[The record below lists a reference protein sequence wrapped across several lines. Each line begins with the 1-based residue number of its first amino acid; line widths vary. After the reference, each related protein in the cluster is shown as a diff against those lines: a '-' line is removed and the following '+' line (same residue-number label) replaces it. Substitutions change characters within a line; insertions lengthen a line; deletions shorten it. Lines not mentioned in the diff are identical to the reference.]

1 MSARVEEEHVQD
13 GDRAGA
19 AGPARRTT
27 VRRRTT
33 VVGVGAVVV
42 LAALAVAANLL
53 DTGMYPRLGI
63 PVAST
68 GVQVLVAAL
77 RTVVTV
83 SSAVALGS
91 LLYAAFLSPANA
103 SGTLAGAVSADGYR
117 AVRRAG
123 WTAAAAGVG
132 GLLLAV
138 ATAADLSGA
147 ALAEVLTGRDLL
159 GTFAALE
166 EPMGWFLTGLGFCV
180 VALACIWTVSWRVAA
195 VLAAVAAVSLLPP
208 PAVGQAAVGRGH
220 DWATDAGALQA
231 VGLAVWLGVLTAL
244 VLHRRHGGSLDGA
257 LWRRARGLLTA
268 GGVTWLL
275 STLVLGLLLAIPGS
289 VTGTAWGRWQLVE
302 AGLAAGLAAGWAVV
316 ARRRRG
322 LVPLAALSG
331 LVVVAAGA
339 MAHAVP
345 PRFLVRTDTEG
356 EVLVG
361 YDLPEPFTA
370 LRALL
375 DWRINILFTLVAVA
389 AVLLYVHAVRLLRA
403 RGDTWAR
410 GRTLAWVCGWIVVE
424 LSTSSGIG
432 RFSPGMFSVHMISHM
447 SLNMLGP
454 VLLALGGPVT
464 LALRA
469 LRPAGRGRPPGPREW
484 VVAAVESPVARVLT
498 HPLVTLALF
507 VGSFYLLYF
516 TGLFEAALRFH
527 WAHQLMNI
535 HFLAVGYLF
544 FWPLIG
550 VDRAPVRLPHLGRLA
565 VLLAAM
571 PFHAF
576 FGIALMST
584 DELLGG
590 NFYRSLALPWLPDLL
605 ADQKVGGGIAW
616 ATGEVP
622 MLLVVLALLTQWSRE
637 DERDA
642 ARHDRRADR
651 DDDAE
656 LRAYNEMLARLAQG
670 RR

>member
-1 MSARVEEEHVQD
+1 MYD
-13 GDRAGA
+13 GDRTRPEEAT
-19 AGPARRTT
+19 RRTT
-27 VRRRTT
+27 AGGAGTT
-33 VVGVGAVVV
+33 VLLGVAAVAVLAV
-42 LAALAVAANLL
+42 LAAAANLL

-63 PVAST
+63 PIAAT
-68 GVQVLVAAL
+68 GIQVLVAAL

-83 SSAVALGS
+83 ASAVALGS
-91 LLYAAFLSPANA
+91 LLYAAFLSPAHG
-103 SGTLAGAVSADGYR
+103 SGDLAGTVSVDGYR

-123 WTAAAAGVG
+123 WSAAVAGVG
-132 GLLLAV
+132 ALLLAV
-138 ATAADLSGA
+138 ANAADLSGA
-147 ALAEVLTGRDLL
+147 ALTDVLTGPDLL

-166 EPMGWFLTGLGFCV
+166 EPMGWFLTGVGFCV
-180 VALACIWTVSWRVAA
+180 VALGCLWTVSWRVAA
-195 VLAAVAAVSLLPP
+195 VLAAVAAASLLPP

-220 DWATDAGALQA
+220 DWATDTGALQA

-244 VLHRRHGGSLDGA
+244 VLHHRHGARLDGVV
-257 LWRRARGLLTA
+257 WRRARLLLTCA
-268 GGVTWLL
+268 GLAWLL
-275 STLVLGLLLAIPGS
+275 SSVVLGLLLVIPGS
-289 VTGTAWGRWQLVE
+289 LTGTAWGRWQLVQ
-302 AGLAAGLAAGWAVV
+302 AGLVVFAAVGWVV
-316 ARRRRG
+316 LGRRRRG

-331 LVVVAAGA
+331 LAVVVAGA
-339 MAHAVP
+339 MAHSVP
-345 PRFLVRTDTEG
+345 PRFLARIDTDG

-361 YDLPEPFTA
+361 YDLPAPFSA

-375 DWRINILFTLVAVA
+375 DWRVNILFTLVAVA
-389 AVLLYVHAVRLLRA
+389 AVASYVHGVRVLRA

-410 GRTLAWVCGWIVVE
+410 GRTAAWVCGWVVVE

-447 SLNMLGP
+447 SLNMLAP

-498 HPLVTLALF
+498 HPLITLTLF
-507 VGSFYLLYF
+507 VGSFYVLYF
-516 TGLFEAALRFH
+516 TSLFEAALRFH

-584 DELLGG
+584 DSLIGG

-622 MLLVVLALLTQWSRE
+622 MLLVVIALLMQWSRE
-637 DERDA
+637 DERVA
-642 ARHDRRADR
+642 ARHDRREER
-651 DDDAE
+651 DDDVE